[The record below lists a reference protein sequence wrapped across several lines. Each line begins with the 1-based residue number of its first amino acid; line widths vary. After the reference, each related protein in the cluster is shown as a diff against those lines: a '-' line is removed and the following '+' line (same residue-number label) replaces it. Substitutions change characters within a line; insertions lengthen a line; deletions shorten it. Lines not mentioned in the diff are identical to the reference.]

1 MKNATNVKKGIV
13 ITMNTT
19 DLSRLPVYAEAEVVV
34 CGGGTAGTFA
44 AIAAAREGRSTLL
57 IEQFGTLGGTA
68 TVGLT
73 TPLMHSHI
81 DGNPHCSYIHPLLQ
95 EKLLQMGGVNKE
107 GNRFDPML
115 LGIALEQL
123 CVESGVKLL
132 YHTFIPEVIRA
143 DGAISAVVIAN
154 KAGLSLV
161 KGKVFIDATGDGDVS
176 VRAGAAYNKGNPD
189 TGKNQPISLRYIV
202 DNVDFAALGDFFRET
217 AERTGVNRNA
227 SVGPGETD
235 MYADCCKSMKPVTLT
250 AVFEEAIEAG
260 DLTVEDHLYWQA
272 FGLTGRPGS
281 IAFNCPEFFDRVDGT
296 NPEDLTLAQINGKKA
311 VLRQL
316 AFYKKYFKGFD
327 KAYIAEI
334 AGMVGIRESREIV
347 TDYVLTAEDILR
359 KRKFDDMFCQC
370 NYPIDIHGAVLQNR
384 YLNDS
389 PVDERPW
396 YDIPFRSLLVKGVEN
411 LLVTGRCMGTDFIAE
426 ASSRI
431 QINARSSGEAAG
443 IGAAL
448 ALRDGISVHQVDGAN
463 VREIMTSKGAEYA
476 K

>member
-1 MKNATNVKKGIV
+1 
-13 ITMNTT
+13 MNTT

-34 CGGGTAGTFA
+34 CGGGTAGAFA
-44 AIAAAREGRSTLL
+44 AIAAAREGRDTLL
-57 IEQFGTLGGTA
+57 IEQFGALGGTA

-81 DGNPHCSYIHPLLQ
+81 EGNPHCSYIHPLLQ
-95 EKLLQMGGVNKE
+95 EKLLQMGGVNAD
-107 GNRFDPML
+107 GNRFDPLL
-115 LGIALEQL
+115 LGVALEQL
-123 CVESGVKLL
+123 CVESGVRLL
-132 YHTFIPEVIRA
+132 YHTFIPEVIVEN
-143 DGAISAVVIAN
+143 GTLSAVVIAN
-154 KAGLSLV
+154 KAGLLLV
-161 KGKVFIDATGDGDVS
+161 KGKVFIDATGDGDIS
-176 VRAGAAYNKGNPD
+176 VRAGAAYNKGNPS

-202 DNVDFAALGDFFRET
+202 DNVDFAALGEFFRET
-217 AERTGVNRNA
+217 AERTGIHRNA
-227 SVGPGETD
+227 SAGPGDTE
-235 MYADCCKSMKPVTLT
+235 MYADCCKSLPPTTLT
-250 AVFEEAIEAG
+250 AVFEEAIANG

-272 FGLTGRPGS
+272 FCLTGRPGS

-311 VLRQL
+311 VVRQL
-316 AFYKKYFKGFD
+316 AFYKKYFRGFE
-327 KAYIAEI
+327 KAFIAEI

-347 TDYVLTAEDILR
+347 TDYVLTAEDIWL

-370 NYPIDIHGAVLQNR
+370 NYPIDIHGVILQNR
-384 YLNDS
+384 YLTETPDN
-389 PVDERPW
+389 ERPW

-411 LLVTGRCMGTDFIAE
+411 LFVTGRCMGPEFAAE

-448 ALRDGISVHQVDGAN
+448 ALRDGVSIHELDGAK
-463 VREIMTSKGAEYA
+463 VREVMAAKGAEYA

>member
-1 MKNATNVKKGIV
+1 
-13 ITMNTT
+13 MNTI

-34 CGGGTAGTFA
+34 CGGGTAGAFA
-44 AIAAAREGRSTLL
+44 AIAAAREGRDTLL

-81 DGNPHCSYIHPLLQ
+81 DGNPHCSYIYPLLQ
-95 EKLLQMGGVNKE
+95 EKLLRTGGVNPE
-107 GNRFDPML
+107 GNRFDPLL
-115 LGIALEQL
+115 LGVALEQL
-123 CVESGVKLL
+123 CVESGVRLL
-132 YHTFIPEVIRA
+132 CHTFIPEVVMT

-176 VRAGAAYNKGNPD
+176 VRAGASYTKGNPE
-189 TGKNQPISLRYIV
+189 TGKNQPISLRYII
-202 DNVDFAALGDFFRET
+202 DNVDFAALGEFFRET

-227 SVGPGETD
+227 SVGPRED
-235 MYADCCKSMKPVTLT
+235 EMYMDCCKSLPPTTLT
-250 AVFEEAIEAG
+250 AVFEEAIANG

-272 FGLTGRPGS
+272 FGLRGRPGS

-311 VLRQL
+311 ALRQL
-316 AFYKKYFKGFD
+316 AFYKKYFRGFD

-347 TDYVLTAEDILR
+347 TDYVLTAEDIWL

-370 NYPIDIHGAVLQNR
+370 NYPIDIHGVILQNR
-384 YLNDS
+384 YLTDTPDN
-389 PVDERPW
+389 ERPW
-396 YDIPFRSLLVKGVEN
+396 YDIPFRSLLVKGIEN
-411 LLVTGRCMGTDFIAE
+411 LFVTGRCMGTEFAAE

-448 ALRDGISVHQVDGAN
+448 ALRDGISIHEVNGAN
-463 VREIMTSKGAEYA
+463 VRAVMAAKGAEYA

>member
-1 MKNATNVKKGIV
+1 
-13 ITMNTT
+13 MNTT

-34 CGGGTAGTFA
+34 CGGGTAGAFA
-44 AIAAAREGRSTLL
+44 AIASAREGRDTLL
-57 IEQFGTLGGTA
+57 IEQFGALGGTA

-81 DGNPHCSYIHPLLQ
+81 DGNPHCSYIYPLLQ
-95 EKLLQMGGVNKE
+95 EKLLQMNGVNPE
-107 GNRFDPML
+107 GNRFDPLL
-115 LGIALEQL
+115 LGVALEQL

-132 YHTFIPEVIRA
+132 YHTFIPEVVMENDA
-143 DGAISAVVIAN
+143 VSAVVIAN

-161 KGKVFIDATGDGDVS
+161 KGKIFIDATGDGDIS
-176 VRAGAAYNKGNPD
+176 VRAGAAYNKGNPE
-189 TGKNQPISLRYIV
+189 TGKNQPISLRYII
-202 DNVDFAALGDFFRET
+202 DNVDFAALGEFFRET
-217 AERTGVNRNA
+217 AERTGITRNA
-227 SVGPGETD
+227 SVGPRED
-235 MYADCCKSMKPVTLT
+235 EMYMDCCKSLPPTTLT
-250 AVFEEAIEAG
+250 AVFEEAIANG
-260 DLTVEDHLYWQA
+260 DLTLEDHLYWQA
-272 FGLTGRPGS
+272 FGLRGRPGS

-311 VLRQL
+311 AIRQL
-316 AFYKKYFKGFD
+316 AFYKKYFKGFE

-347 TDYVLTAEDILR
+347 TDYVLTAEDIWL

-370 NYPIDIHGAVLQNR
+370 NYPIDIHGVILQNR
-384 YLNDS
+384 YLTETPDN
-389 PVDERPW
+389 ERPW
-396 YDIPFRSLLVKGVEN
+396 YDIPFRSMLVKGVEN
-411 LLVTGRCMGTDFIAE
+411 LFVTGRCMGAEFAAE

-448 ALRDGISVHQVDGAN
+448 ALRDGVSIHEVNGAS
-463 VREIMTSKGAEYA
+463 VREIMAAKGAEYA